1 MGFKEI
7 VSEDNQDVFL
17 NPDEFGA
24 YHDICG
30 RKLRI
35 IIDDNEMVEREKR
48 KRTGQEYR
56 QGIYNK
62 QVLFYVL
69 GRDFGPL
76 PAVGRSLKL
85 DGRDFVIT
93 DAINEGGIYSISM
106 EAVRA

>member
-48 KRTGQEYR
+48 KRTGDY
-56 QGIYNK
+56 
-62 QVLFYVL
+62 
-69 GRDFGPL
+69 
-76 PAVGRSLKL
+76 
-85 DGRDFVIT
+85 
-93 DAINEGGIYSISM
+93 
-106 EAVRA
+106 